1 MTIHRSVFLMI
12 MISSAQQRW
21 RLNDSE
27 TETGSA
33 NVITAEVA
41 IEGRISLPSNKY
53 GTANG
58 WEGEEGEFELDI

>member
-1 MTIHRSVFLMI
+1 M
-12 MISSAQQRW
+12 
-21 RLNDSE
+21 NDSE

-33 NVITAEVA
+33 NVITAEAA

-53 GTANG
+53 GTANR